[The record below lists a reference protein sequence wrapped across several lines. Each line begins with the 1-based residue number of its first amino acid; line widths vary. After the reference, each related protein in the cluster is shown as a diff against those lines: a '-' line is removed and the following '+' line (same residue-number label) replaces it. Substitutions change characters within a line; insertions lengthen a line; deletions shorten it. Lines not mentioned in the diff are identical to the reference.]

1 MVDEIGETLIKWLR
15 GMHCFVVAGLVY
27 MSTRRAVTQL
37 APPRTASL
45 SPTYSAFPKVFLTRR
60 LEMKLRLLTTL
71 IATSLLASTAV
82 LAQFSDR
89 NIKISNGVNEDHP
102 VGAGVKKM
110 QEILTAKSGG
120 KMKMNA
126 FWGGSAGG
134 DLQATQALRAGTQ
147 EMVVTSSSP
156 LVGIVKELGV
166 FDLPFLFG
174 NEKEVDQVLDGAAGA
189 YFNKKLEE
197 AGVVNLAYW
206 ENGFR
211 NLTNS
216 KKPVNKVEDFDGIKV
231 RVMQNNIFLDTFKT
245 LGTNAV
251 PMAFG
256 EVFTALETK
265 TIDGQENPFV
275 TINTSKFF
283 EVQKFLSVTRHA
295 YTPFLVLYSKKLW
308 DQLSKD
314 EQAALREAAI
324 EGQKVQ
330 RTTIRANDGKALAD
344 LKAKGMQVN
353 EISPAEQRRMF
364 EKVKPVYDKNA
375 ATIGADAINVVV
387 DALKKARGG

>member
-1 MVDEIGETLIKWLR
+1 MKRRNVIAQAALI
-15 GMHCFVVAGLVY
+15 
-27 MSTRRAVTQL
+27 VTGAL
-37 APPRTASL
+37 FAAS
-45 SPTYSAFPKVFLTRR
+45 SA
-60 LEMKLRLLTTL
+60 M
-71 IATSLLASTAV
+71 
-82 LAQFSDR
+82 AQFTDR
-89 NIKISNGVNEDHP
+89 TIKMSNGVNEDHP

-110 QEILTAKSGG
+110 QEVLTAKSGG
-120 KMKMNA
+120 KLKLTA

-156 LVGIVKELGV
+156 LVGIVKELGA
-166 FDLPFLFG
+166 FDLPFLFA
-174 NEKEVDQVLDGAAGA
+174 NEKEADAVLDGPAGA
-189 YFNKKLEE
+189 FFNKKLED
-197 AGVVNLAYW
+197 AGLVNLAYW

-216 KKPVNKVEDFDGIKV
+216 KRAVNKVEDFDGVKV

-283 EVQKFLSVTRHA
+283 EVQKYLSITRHA
-295 YTPFLVLYSKKLW
+295 YTPFLVLYSKKMF
-308 DQLSKD
+308 DTLSKE

-330 RTTIRANDGKALAD
+330 RTTIRAVDSKALAE

-353 EISPAEQRRMF
+353 EITPAEQKRMF

-375 ATIGADAINVVV
+375 ATIGADAINAVV
-387 DALKKARGG
+387 DALKKSRGG

>member
-1 MVDEIGETLIKWLR
+1 MKRRNLVAQAALI
-15 GMHCFVVAGLVY
+15 VAG
-27 MSTRRAVTQL
+27 T
-37 APPRTASL
+37 
-45 SPTYSAFPKVFLTRR
+45 
-60 LEMKLRLLTTL
+60 LL
-71 IATSLLASTAV
+71 ATSAAF
-82 LAQFSDR
+82 AQFSDR
-89 NIKISNGVNEDHP
+89 NIKITNGVNEDHP
-102 VGAGVKKM
+102 VGAGVKRM
-110 QEILTAKSGG
+110 QEVLNAKAGG
-120 KMKMNA
+120 KLKLVA

-174 NEKEVDQVLDGAAGA
+174 SEKEVDTVLDGPAGQ

-197 AGVVNLAYW
+197 AGLVNLAYW

-216 KKPVNKVEDFDGIKV
+216 KKPVAKVEDFDGIKV

-275 TINTSKFF
+275 TINSSKFF

-295 YTPFLVLYSKKLW
+295 YTPFLVLYSKRMW
-308 DQLSKD
+308 DTLSPQ
-314 EQAALREAAI
+314 EQAVLREAAI

-330 RTTIRANDGKALAD
+330 RTTIRANDGKALAE
-344 LKAKGMQVN
+344 LRAKGMQVN
-353 EISPAEQRRMF
+353 EITPAEQRRMF
-364 EKVKPVYDKNA
+364 EKVRPVYDKNA

>member
-1 MVDEIGETLIKWLR
+1 M
-15 GMHCFVVAGLVY
+15 F
-27 MSTRRAVTQL
+27 
-37 APPRTASL
+37 
-45 SPTYSAFPKVFLTRR
+45 
-60 LEMKLRLLTTL
+60 KLRSLAVITATTVF
-71 IATSLLASTAV
+71 AASAV
-82 LAQFSDR
+82 FAQFADR
-89 NIKISNGVNEDHP
+89 TIKITNGVNEDHP

-110 QEILTAKSGG
+110 QEVLTAKSGG
-120 KMKMNA
+120 KLKMNA

-156 LVGIVKELGV
+156 LVGIIKELGV
-166 FDLPFLFG
+166 FDLPFLFA
-174 NEKEVDQVLDGAAGA
+174 NEKEVDAVLDGAAGA
-189 YFNKKLEE
+189 FFNKKLED

-216 KKPVNKVEDFDGIKV
+216 KRPVNKVEDFDGVKV

-275 TINTSKFF
+275 TINTSKFY

-295 YTPFLVLYSKKLW
+295 YTPFLVLYSKKMW
-308 DQLSKD
+308 DTLSKD

-330 RTTIRANDGKALAD
+330 RATIRANDGKALAE
-344 LKAKGMQVN
+344 LKTRGMQVN
-353 EISPAEQRRMF
+353 EITPAEQKRMF
-364 EKVKPVYDKNA
+364 ERVKPVYDKNA